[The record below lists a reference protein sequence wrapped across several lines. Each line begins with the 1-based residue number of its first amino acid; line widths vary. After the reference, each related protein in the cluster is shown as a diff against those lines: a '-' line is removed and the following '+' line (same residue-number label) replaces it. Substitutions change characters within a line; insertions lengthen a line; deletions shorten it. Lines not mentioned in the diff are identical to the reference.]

1 MGVDMAADARLA
13 VALDLSKLLGFK
25 RVAVAAGNEAAVAR
39 ALGTVLNKAGE
50 GPPPGIRLEN
60 ALGVLYNKIGEG
72 PPAVQLEKAI
82 GALYNK
88 IGEAG

>member
-39 ALGTVLNKAGE
+39 ALGTILNKAGE

-72 PPAVQLEKAI
+72 PTCGP
-82 GALYNK
+82 
-88 IGEAG
+88 IGEGYRRPVQ